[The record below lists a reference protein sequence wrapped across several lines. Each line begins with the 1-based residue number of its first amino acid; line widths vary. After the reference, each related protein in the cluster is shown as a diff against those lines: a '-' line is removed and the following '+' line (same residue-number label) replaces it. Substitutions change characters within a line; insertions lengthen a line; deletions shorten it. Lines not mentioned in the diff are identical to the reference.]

1 MTRDG
6 HNKGGISPTRLS
18 TWFSLLMESFIS
30 SMTLFIRSISLS
42 KYGTLQ
48 VTIPLD
54 WSPSALFSTFSFSE
68 FCPSPRRCWRCLLT
82 SLINSWFCY
91 VNSAI
96 TSAMDCNCCWTV
108 IRGAG
113 ARFGWLEVCLLS
125 WCPGLVDI
133 NLVQTI
139 KLFCLWKAKKWTKTF
154 SFHFFPINGANWWCT
169 KISRLKDFG
178 LW

>member
-6 HNKGGISPTRLS
+6 HNEGGISPTRSS
-18 TWFSLLMESFIS
+18 TWFALVMKSFIS
-30 SMTLFIRSISLS
+30 SMTLFNQSISLS

-54 WSPSALFSTFSFSE
+54 WSPSALFSTLSFSE

-96 TSAMDCNCCWTV
+96 TSAMDCNYCWTV

-125 WCPGLVDI
+125 WCPRLVDI

-139 KLFCLWKAKKWTKTF
+139 KLFLSLEGKKVNKNFFLTLF
-154 SFHFFPINGANWWCT
+154 SHKRCQLMMHENQ
-169 KISRLKDFG
+169 
-178 LW
+178 